1 MKKINNKKNAFG
13 ELIKYHRNKLKL
25 SRADV
30 SRELDLINIPISP
43 DELYRM
49 ETHNL
54 SIKDFEL
61 VALCSIL
68 NINFNDL
75 NSFLKDTQN
84 RVES

>member
-49 ETHNL
+49 ETYNL
-54 SIKDFEL
+54 LIKDFEL
-61 VALCSIL
+61 VALCSVL

-75 NSFLKDTQN
+75 NSFLKDVQSKIET
-84 RVES
+84 